1 MREREQGAEGEGQR
15 EDGEREGREPRNRSF
30 CFLKQAVQLTD

>member
-1 MREREQGAEGEGQR
+1 MRGRERREQKEIDR
-15 EDGEREGREPRNRSF
+15 EDGEREGREPRKRCF